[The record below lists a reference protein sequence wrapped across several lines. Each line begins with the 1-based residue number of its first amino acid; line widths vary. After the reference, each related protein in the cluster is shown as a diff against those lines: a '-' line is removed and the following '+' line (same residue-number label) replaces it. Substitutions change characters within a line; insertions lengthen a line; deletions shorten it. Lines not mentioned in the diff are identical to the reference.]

1 MSEFCYSMDGETYEG
16 RYDTRDD
23 ALDAALQNCE
33 GYHFEVYTARIK
45 DWFEFADARQIGW
58 QIEDDLND
66 ELNAEMAAEEYPLDL
81 TGRHTDLGKVVIAW
95 IKANITPSWYCT
107 DDEQKHNVAEELAK

>member
-33 GYHFEVYTARIK
+33 GYHSEVYTARIK
-45 DWFEFADARQIGW
+45 DWFEFADARQIGVR
-58 QIEDDLND
+58 DLATFSRSFSND
-66 ELNAEMAAEEYPLDL
+66 RAVTAL
-81 TGRHTDLGKVVIAW
+81 VIAW
-95 IKANITPSWYCT
+95 IKANITPSGYCT